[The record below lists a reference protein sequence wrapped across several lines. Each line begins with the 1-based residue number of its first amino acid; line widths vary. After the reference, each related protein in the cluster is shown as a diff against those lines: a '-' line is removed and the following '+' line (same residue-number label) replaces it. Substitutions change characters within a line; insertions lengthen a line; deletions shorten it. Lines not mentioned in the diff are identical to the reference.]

1 VGLVVYNV
9 PGRTGGN
16 IGAETTLAL
25 AELPGV
31 AGIKEASGRLDQIM
45 AILRLRPAGFR
56 VLSGDDTLTL
66 ALLALGADG
75 VVSVTSNAAPEAFS
89 DMVRHGIEGRLDE
102 ARRLHYRLLPLMQA
116 TTADTNPIPI
126 KAVLAMMGLME
137 EACRLPLISPS
148 ASLRQRLAAVIE
160 ELGIRAQGVGQ

>member
-1 VGLVVYNV
+1 
-9 PGRTGGN
+9 
-16 IGAETTLAL
+16 
-25 AELPGV
+25 
-31 AGIKEASGRLDQIM
+31 
-45 AILRLRPAGFR
+45 
-56 VLSGDDTLTL
+56 
-66 ALLALGADG
+66 
-75 VVSVTSNAAPEAFS
+75 
-89 DMVRHGIEGRLDE
+89 
-102 ARRLHYRLLPLMQA
+102 MQA